1 MPTTAPAGSSEREL
15 YFEASEDLIST
26 ASRASSRL
34 ELFSYIL
41 TGNEQGI
48 VTNNSP
54 GKDASDLNMNKAL
67 VIS

>member
-34 ELFSYIL
+34 EVL

-48 VTNNSP
+48 VTKNSP